1 MTALMQR
8 ALRRLSAVP
17 ESEQDRLAQQVLS
30 LPELAES
37 DAEQESSPAETFASI
52 LADEPKPTSLVAIM
66 SEPNGYSRSKEEI
79 DRDLDALRD
88 EWER

>member
-17 ESEQDRLAQQVLS
+17 EPDQDRLARRVLD
-30 LPELAES
+30 LPELADDQPPPES
-37 DAEQESSPAETFASI
+37 FASI
-52 LADEPKPTSLVAIM
+52 LAEPVAR
-66 SEPNGYSRSKEEI
+66 PRTKEEI
-79 DRDLDALRD
+79 DRSLRALRD

>member
-17 ESEQDRLAQQVLS
+17 ETEQDRLARHLLS
-30 LPELAES
+30 LPELAEPGDQPPS
-37 DAEQESSPAETFASI
+37 DDSFASI
-52 LADEPKPTSLVAIM
+52 LAAPVAH
-66 SEPNGYSRSKEEI
+66 PRSKEEI

>member
-17 ESEQDRLAQQVLS
+17 ESEQDRLARHLLS
-30 LPELAES
+30 LPELAEPDDQTPP
-37 DAEQESSPAETFASI
+37 DAESFASVLSVSI
-52 LADEPKPTSLVAIM
+52 
-66 SEPNGYSRSKEEI
+66 GYARTKEEI
-79 DRDLDALRD
+79 DRTLSDLRD

>member
-17 ESEQDRLAQQVLS
+17 ESEQDRLARHLLS
-30 LPELAES
+30 LPELAEP
-37 DAEQESSPAETFASI
+37 DDESPRDPESFASI
-52 LADEPKPTSLVAIM
+52 LSVPI
-66 SEPNGYSRSKEEI
+66 GYSRTKEEI

>member
-17 ESEQDRLAQQVLS
+17 ETEQDRLARHLLS
-30 LPELAES
+30 LPELADPDDPTPS
-37 DAEQESSPAETFASI
+37 DADSFASI
-52 LADEPKPTSLVAIM
+52 LAAPVTHP
-66 SEPNGYSRSKEEI
+66 RSKEEI